1 MYHISTQNITG
12 GLLAI
17 LFSAALISS
26 PPPLAAEDAPSPAP
40 TTRAG
45 RAVDPM
51 PIPHTETI
59 VIFRHGEKPAN
70 GLGQLTPQG
79 LNRALA
85 LCEVLPRKFGKPQ
98 YLFAPD
104 PAEKTDDKG
113 GSFNY
118 VRPLATIEPLA
129 IELELPVQTPC
140 GFREI
145 EKLEQALNGPE
156 YANATIFVSWEHKYA
171 YQLAADLLNACH
183 ADMSA
188 FPKKWES
195 PDYDSLYVIRI
206 RRQIGRAP
214 EATFTLDH
222 EDLNGQ
228 STTMPVAA
236 PASK

>member
-1 MYHISTQNITG
+1 MYHISAQNMTG

-17 LFSAALISS
+17 LFSAVLISS
-26 PPPLAAEDAPSPAP
+26 PPRLAAGDGPSPAP
-40 TTRAG
+40 TTRP
-45 RAVDPM
+45 RHPVDPLL
-51 PIPHTETI
+51 IPHTETI

-104 PAEKTDDKG
+104 PAEKVKDKG
-113 GSFNY
+113 GPFNY

-129 IELELPVQTPC
+129 ISLGMPVQTPC
-140 GFREI
+140 GFLEI
-145 EKLEQALNGPE
+145 GQLEEALNRTDYE
-156 YANATIFVSWEHKYA
+156 NATIFVSWEHIYA
-171 YQLAADLLNACH
+171 YKLASDLLNSFH
-183 ADMSA
+183 ADMSS

-206 RRQIGRAP
+206 RRRLGHAP
-214 EATFTLDH
+214 EAKFTLDH

-228 STTMPVAA
+228 STTMPAAA
-236 PASK
+236 PVGK

>member
-1 MYHISTQNITG
+1 MYHISIKRMAG

-17 LFSAALISS
+17 LFSAALISI
-26 PPPLAAEDAPSPAP
+26 PPRLAAEDAPSPAP

-45 RAVDPM
+45 HPVDPM

-85 LCEVLPRKFGKPQ
+85 LCEVLPRKFGRPQ

-104 PAEKTDDKG
+104 PAEKVKDKG

-129 IELELPVQTPC
+129 ITLGLPVQTPC
-140 GFREI
+140 GFLEI
-145 EKLEQALNGPE
+145 DQLEQALNSPD
-156 YANATIFVSWEHKYA
+156 YQNATIFVAWEHVYA
-171 YQLAADLLNACH
+171 YKLASDLLNACH
-183 ADMSA
+183 ADMSS

-206 RRQIGRAP
+206 RRQIGHAP
-214 EATFTLDH
+214 KATFELDH

-236 PASK
+236 PVSK

>member
-1 MYHISTQNITG
+1 MVV

-17 LFSAALISS
+17 LFSAVLISS
-26 PPPLAAEDAPSPAP
+26 PPRLGAQDAPSPAP

-45 RAVDPM
+45 HPVDPM
-51 PIPHTETI
+51 PVPHTETI

-85 LCEVLPRKFGKPQ
+85 LCEVLPRKFGRPQ
-98 YLFAPD
+98 FLFAPD
-104 PAEKTDDKG
+104 PAEKVKDKG

-129 IELELPVQTPC
+129 ISLGLPVQTPC
-140 GFREI
+140 GFLEI
-145 EKLEQALNGPE
+145 KELEQALNSPD
-156 YANATIFVSWEHKYA
+156 YQNATIFVAWEHVYA
-171 YQLAADLLNACH
+171 YKLALNLLNACH
-183 ADMSA
+183 ADTSS

-206 RRQIGRAP
+206 RRQIGHAP
-214 EATFTLDH
+214 AATFTLDH